1 MEPPMNE
8 TMTTLVLPL
17 QGQLITLER
26 IPNQIKRE
34 VAAEA
39 LLVFALWLRT
49 KKCPVP
55 KPIGFARW
63 AAHEVRVAFAAG
75 GTEWAQ
81 RQAKIAE
88 HIYTSEGESG
98 AALGLP
104 IDQVCDYILLGQT
117 RCDGGREIVVDSR
130 DRISQ
135 ELLETIGEAFLT
147 LMGLDHRPVPSCRCD
162 ICRGFAVGSWTKVL
176 MLKRG
181 NELLARELYVEAT
194 KMGFPALL
202 QPRPVR
208 RDIPDWMEDEYE

>member
-1 MEPPMNE
+1 MNE

-17 QGQLITLER
+17 QGNLIELER
-26 IPNQIKRE
+26 IPTEIKRE

-39 LLVFALWLRT
+39 LLLFALWGRT
-49 KKCPVP
+49 KKGPVP
-55 KPIGFARW
+55 RPIGYARW
-63 AAHEVRVAFAAG
+63 AAHEVRLAFAAG

-88 HIYTSEGESG
+88 HIYTSEGQSG

-117 RCDGGREIVVDSR
+117 RRDGGREIFVDSR
-130 DRISQ
+130 DRIPK
-135 ELLETIGEAFLT
+135 ELLKTIGEAFRV
-147 LMGLDHRPVPSCRCD
+147 LMGLDHQPVASCGCE
-162 ICRGFAVGSWTKVL
+162 ICRSVAVGSWTKVL

-181 NELLARELYVEAT
+181 NQLLARELYVEAT

-202 QPRPVR
+202 PPRPVR
-208 RDIPDWMEDEYE
+208 HDIPDWMEEEFE